1 MKKYRTSEVAE
12 MMGIHPNTVRLYE
25 EWGLI
30 TKPVREENGYRV
42 FTDLHLCQIQA
53 ARLGFEIEILQW
65 PEKEDSRYDQNLCK
79 MRF

>member
-42 FTDLHLCQIQA
+42 FTDLHLCQI
-53 ARLGFEIEILQW
+53 
-65 PEKEDSRYDQNLCK
+65 
-79 MRF
+79 